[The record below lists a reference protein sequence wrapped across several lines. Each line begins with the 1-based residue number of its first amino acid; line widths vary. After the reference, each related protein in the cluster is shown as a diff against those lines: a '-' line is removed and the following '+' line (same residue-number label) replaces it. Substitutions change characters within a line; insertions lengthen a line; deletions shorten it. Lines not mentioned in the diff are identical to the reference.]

1 MAGKGAYRMAD
12 LFVCLTFDH
21 DNTSSAISRNNVS
34 PTMISRGDF
43 GIAAMQRILR
53 LLNDQRIPAT
63 FFIPGHTIESYPSCV
78 AAVHANGHEIG
89 NHGWTHRVPST
100 LDAEGEEAE
109 LVRANESIIKLTG
122 RAPRGY
128 RSPAWDLSPHSIDLL
143 IKHGF
148 VYDSSMMG
156 HDYIPYQA
164 RQGDVITLQ
173 EPMVFGPD
181 TPLIEMPISWSLDDF
196 PHFEYTRSDA
206 GILPGNANARLV
218 IENFIN
224 EFKYMKKHYDWGVLT
239 YTFHP
244 HVIGRGHRMFMLEHM
259 IETLRAQGA
268 KFVTMETAVEEY
280 RQKFPHGISLRGR

>member
-1 MAGKGAYRMAD
+1 MAD

-21 DNTSSAISRNNVS
+21 DNVSGQISRGNTT
-34 PTMISRGDF
+34 PTAISRGDF
-43 GIAAMQRILR
+43 GIPATQRILR
-53 LLNDQRIPAT
+53 LLNAERIPAT

-78 AAVHANGHEIG
+78 AAVHAAGHEIG
-89 NHGWTHRVPST
+89 HHGWTHRVPST
-100 LDAEGEEAE
+100 LGAEGEEQE
-109 LVRANESIIKLTG
+109 LLRGIESIVKLTG

-128 RSPAWDLSPHSIDLL
+128 RSPSWDLSPHSIDLL

-164 RQGDVITLQ
+164 RQGDEITLL
-173 EPMVFGPD
+173 EPMKFGAD
-181 TPLIEMPISWSLDDF
+181 TPLIEMPISWALDDF

-206 GILPGNANARLV
+206 GILPGGSNARLV

-224 EFKYMKKHYDWGVLT
+224 EFKYMKKYYDWGVLT

-244 HVIGRGHRMFMLEHM
+244 HVIGRGHRMFMFEHM
-259 IETLRAQGA
+259 IETLRAEGA
-268 KFVTMETAVEEY
+268 QFVTMETAAEAY
-280 RQKFPHGISLRGR
+280 RAKFPNGVSLRGG

>member
-1 MAGKGAYRMAD
+1 MAD

-21 DNTSSAISRNNVS
+21 DNTSSAISRGQTS

-43 GIAAMQRILR
+43 GIPAAQRILR
-53 LLNDQRIPAT
+53 LLNEQRIPT
-63 FFIPGHTIESYPSCV
+63 TWFIPGHTIESYPSCV
-78 AAVHANGHEIG
+78 AAVHAAGHEIG

-100 LDAEGEEAE
+100 LGPEGEEQE
-109 LVRANESIIKLTG
+109 LVRGNESIMRLTG

-128 RSPAWDLSPHSIDLL
+128 RSPAWDLSDVSIDLL
-143 IKHGF
+143 MKHGF

-164 RQGDVITLQ
+164 RKGDRIELL
-173 EPMVFGPD
+173 EPFEFGPD
-181 TPLIEMPISWSLDDF
+181 TALVEMPISWSLDDF
-196 PHFEYTRSDA
+196 PHFEYSRSPQ
-206 GILPGNANARLV
+206 GILPGGMNARLV

-224 EFKYMKKHYDWGVLT
+224 EFKYMKKYYDWGVLT

-259 IETLRAQGA
+259 IEVLKAEGA
-268 KFVTMETAVEEY
+268 KFVTMETGVAEY
-280 RQKFPHGISLRGR
+280 KSRYPNGVSLRGR

>member
-1 MAGKGAYRMAD
+1 MAE

-21 DNTSSAISRNNVS
+21 DNVSGQISRGNTT
-34 PTMISRGDF
+34 PTAISRGDF
-43 GIAAMQRILR
+43 GIPATQRILR
-53 LLNDQRIPAT
+53 LLNAERIPAT

-78 AAVHANGHEIG
+78 AAVHAAGHEIG
-89 NHGWTHRVPST
+89 HHGWTHRVPST
-100 LDAEGEEAE
+100 LGAEGEEQE
-109 LVRANESIIKLTG
+109 LLRGIESIVKLTG

-128 RSPAWDLSPHSIDLL
+128 RSPSWDLSPHSIDLL

-164 RQGDVITLQ
+164 RQGDEITLL
-173 EPMVFGPD
+173 EPMKFGAD
-181 TPLIEMPISWSLDDF
+181 TPLIEMPISWALDDF

-206 GILPGNANARLV
+206 GILPGGSNARLV

-224 EFKYMKKHYDWGVLT
+224 EFKYMKKYYDWGVLT

-244 HVIGRGHRMFMLEHM
+244 HVIGRGHRMFMFEHM
-259 IETLRAQGA
+259 IETLRAEGA
-268 KFVTMETAVEEY
+268 QFVTMETAAEAY
-280 RQKFPHGISLRGR
+280 RAKFPNGVSLRGG

>member
-1 MAGKGAYRMAD
+1 MAD

-21 DNTSSAISRNNVS
+21 DNVSGQISRGNTT
-34 PTMISRGDF
+34 PTAISRGDF
-43 GIAAMQRILR
+43 GIPATQRILR
-53 LLNDQRIPAT
+53 LLNAERIPAT

-78 AAVHANGHEIG
+78 AAVHAAGHEIG
-89 NHGWTHRVPST
+89 HHGWTHRVPST
-100 LDAEGEEAE
+100 LGAEGEEQE
-109 LVRANESIIKLTG
+109 LLRGIESIVKLTG

-128 RSPAWDLSPHSIDLL
+128 RSPSWDLSPHSIDLL

-164 RQGDVITLQ
+164 RQGDEISLL
-173 EPMVFGPD
+173 EPMKFGPD
-181 TPLIEMPISWSLDDF
+181 SPLIEMPISWALDDF

-206 GILPGNANARLV
+206 GILPGGSNARLV

-224 EFKYMKKHYDWGVLT
+224 EFKYMKKYYDWGVLT

-244 HVIGRGHRMFMLEHM
+244 HVIGRGHRMFMFEHM
-259 IETLRAQGA
+259 IEVLRAEGA
-268 KFVTMETAVEEY
+268 QFVTMETAVDAY
-280 RQKFPHGISLRGR
+280 RAKFPNGVSLRGG

>member
-1 MAGKGAYRMAD
+1 MAD

-21 DNTSSAISRNNVS
+21 DNVSGQISRGNTT
-34 PTMISRGDF
+34 PTAISRGDF
-43 GIAAMQRILR
+43 GIPATQRILR
-53 LLNDQRIPAT
+53 LLNAERIPAT

-78 AAVHANGHEIG
+78 AAVHAAGHEVG
-89 NHGWTHRVPST
+89 HHGWTHRVPST
-100 LDAEGEEAE
+100 LGAEGEEEE
-109 LVRANESIIKLTG
+109 LLRGIESIIKLTG

-128 RSPAWDLSPHSIDLL
+128 RSPSWDLSPHSIDLL

-164 RQGDVITLQ
+164 RQGDEISLL
-173 EPMVFGPD
+173 EPMKFGAD
-181 TPLIEMPISWSLDDF
+181 TSLIEMPISWALDDF

-206 GILPGNANARLV
+206 GILPGGSNARLV

-224 EFKYMKKHYDWGVLT
+224 EFKYMKKYYDWGVLT

-244 HVIGRGHRMFMLEHM
+244 HVIGRGHRMFMFEHM
-259 IETLRAQGA
+259 IETLRAEGA
-268 KFVTMETAVEEY
+268 QFVTMETAVDAY
-280 RQKFPHGISLRGR
+280 RAKFPNGVSLRGG